1 MRKDSKIG
9 PFKLRKSPPVRLVEM
24 PLQRTCFRTDLKRTS
39 CFHPSALPVHL
50 RTAQSGRRIRQSTDR
65 AAGCMLAGSNASDQ
79 QADICM
85 CQERSACCCSPAPFY
100 NYSRSVEPPHLVRQQ
115 LHQMTFLALSS
126 SRAPPFSRHHSVVR
140 ACTSALARGLM
151 VCHRGFLQR
160 HAPCDSAVARL
171 RKSRK
176 PVRTFSRLST
186 KVRARQWL

>member
-24 PLQRTCFRTDLKRTS
+24 PLQRTCFRTDLN
-39 CFHPSALPVHL
+39 A
-50 RTAQSGRRIRQSTDR
+50 RRVSRQSTDR

-115 LHQMTFLALSS
+115 LHQMTMYICTCAWPDGVPSRILAAARTMRFCSGSPAQGDLGGASSLSLFAES
-126 SRAPPFSRHHSVVR
+126 ETYV
-140 ACTSALARGLM
+140 
-151 VCHRGFLQR
+151 
-160 HAPCDSAVARL
+160 DSL
-171 RKSRK
+171 RSK
-176 PVRTFSRLST
+176 
-186 KVRARQWL
+186 